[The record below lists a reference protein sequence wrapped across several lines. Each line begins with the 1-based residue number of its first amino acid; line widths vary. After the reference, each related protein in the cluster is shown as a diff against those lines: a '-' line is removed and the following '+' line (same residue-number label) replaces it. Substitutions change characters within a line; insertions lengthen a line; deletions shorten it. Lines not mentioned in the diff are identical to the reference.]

1 MTYQGY
7 DSLELSVIRWAED
20 RKIIPY
26 SNSNAQAQKTLE
38 EAGELI
44 EAATA
49 LQLLKK
55 LGMPEGDT
63 LYKFW
68 MQKYMDAVGD
78 IVVTLI
84 NGAALENV
92 QVTKCLAMAYDEI
105 KDRTGHMNAD
115 GIFVKDSK

>member
-7 DSLELSVIRWAED
+7 DSLELNVIRWAEA
-20 RKIIPY
+20 RKIIP
-26 SNSNAQAQKTLE
+26 NSTSKAQAIKTLE
-38 EAGELI
+38 ESGELL

-49 LQLLKK
+49 LDLLRT
-55 LGMPEGDT
+55 LGMPKGDT

-68 MQKYMDAVGD
+68 LQKYMDAVGD

-84 NGAALENV
+84 NGAALEEV

-105 KDRTGHMNAD
+105 KDRTGYMNEA
-115 GIFVKDSK
+115 GIFVKDVK